1 MDERFIRLEIL
12 IGKEAMEKIRNA
24 HIAVFGLGGVGG
36 YVCEALARSG
46 VGRFDLIDHDTV
58 SLTNLNRQIIA
69 LESTVGKLKT
79 DVFKERIRQ
88 INPEA
93 EVRTFPV
100 FYLPETKEQFDFSQ
114 YDYVVDAI
122 DTVTAKLDI
131 IGECRKNSVPVISSM
146 GTGNRLDPSGL
157 CVADIY
163 ETAGD
168 PLARVMR
175 RELRKRGVDHL
186 KVVYSAKPPMKP
198 LIDAAELEDTERRSI
213 PGSSPFVPPA
223 AGLLIAS
230 EVIKELIA

>member
-12 IGKEAMEKIRNA
+12 IGKEAMEKIASA
-24 HIAVFGLGGVGG
+24 HVAVFGLGGVGG

-46 VGRFDLIDHDTV
+46 IGHIDLIDHDTV

-69 LESTVGKLKT
+69 LESTVGRMKT
-79 DVFKERIRQ
+79 DVCEERIRE

-93 EVRTFPV
+93 EIRKYPV
-100 FYLPETKEQFDFSQ
+100 FYLPETKDQFDFSQ
-114 YDYVVDAI
+114 YDYVIDAI

-131 IGECRKNSVPVISSM
+131 IEECRKHNVPVISSM
-146 GTGNRLDPSGL
+146 GTGNRLDPTGL

-163 ETAGD
+163 QTSGD
-168 PLARVMR
+168 PLARIMR
-175 RELRKRGVDHL
+175 RELRKRGIDHL
-186 KVVYSAKPPMKP
+186 KVVCSSKPPLKP
-198 LIDAAELEDTERRSI
+198 LIDAALLEDTNRRSI